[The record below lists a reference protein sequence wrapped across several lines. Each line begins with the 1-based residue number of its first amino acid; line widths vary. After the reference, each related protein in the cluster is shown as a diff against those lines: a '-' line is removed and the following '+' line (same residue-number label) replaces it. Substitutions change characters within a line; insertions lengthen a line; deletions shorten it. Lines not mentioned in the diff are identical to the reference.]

1 MMLKTNFFGDS
12 NIGLY
17 GYASD
22 KYCLLGCSPKGLK
35 KIKAALKVPVHAF
48 TFMNTQFAGMFS
60 AGNSR
65 GIVASKLVYEIR
77 RLEEKMDILA
87 LDTRYTAL
95 GNLVLMNDKGIILSP
110 LLRRHKNE
118 ISKFFGL
125 PCEISKV
132 AGLNVV
138 GSAGIATNKGCLLH
152 AKARE
157 KEAALVSK
165 TLGVPVDTGTV
176 SFGSYYV
183 KSGIIA
189 NSNGAAVSGSS
200 SGVELGKISEALG
213 FL

>member
-1 MMLKTNFFGDS
+1 MMLKTNFFGDG

-22 KYCLLGCSPKGLK
+22 KYCLLGCGPKGLK
-35 KIKAALKVPVHAF
+35 KIREALRVPVHAS

-65 GIVASKLVYEIR
+65 GIVASKLIYEIK
-77 RLEEKMDILA
+77 RLEEKMDVLA

-110 LLRRHKNE
+110 LLKRHKNA
-118 ISKFFGL
+118 IGKFFGL

-138 GSAGIATNKGCLLH
+138 
-152 AKARE
+152 
-157 KEAALVSK
+157 
-165 TLGVPVDTGTV
+165 
-176 SFGSYYV
+176 
-183 KSGIIA
+183 
-189 NSNGAAVSGSS
+189 
-200 SGVELGKISEALG
+200 
-213 FL
+213 